1 MKQCVYSG
9 WPQNEA
15 GWQVL
20 LTLTSPTQSIPN
32 RLREESTMQDNPNTI
47 NLNSIQGPLV
57 DTDLWEQAFEPFEG
71 EHYAALR
78 LGFNFAM
85 LRKYLDGQLIKF
97 LPVIDSLELAMA
109 VIFKYTE
116 FHDASFDLFIRLT
129 EGDLTHDEEQM
140 LNALGIKF

>member
-1 MKQCVYSG
+1 
-9 WPQNEA
+9 
-15 GWQVL
+15 
-20 LTLTSPTQSIPN
+20 
-32 RLREESTMQDNPNTI
+32 MQDNPNTD
-47 NLNSIQGPLV
+47 NLNLIQGPLV
-57 DTDLWEQAFEPFEG
+57 ETDLWEQAFEPFEG

-78 LGFNFAM
+78 LGFNLAM

-97 LPVIDSLELAMA
+97 LPVMDSLELAMA